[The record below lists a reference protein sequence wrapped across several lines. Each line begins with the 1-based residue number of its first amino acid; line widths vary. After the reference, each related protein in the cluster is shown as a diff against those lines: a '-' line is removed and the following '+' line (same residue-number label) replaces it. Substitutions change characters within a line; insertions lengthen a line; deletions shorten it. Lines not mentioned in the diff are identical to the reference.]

1 VIRRTPALLP
11 LPLTEVDR
19 EERAARIRIIAAL
32 VAAGR
37 YRVPAHR
44 VAASWAEAHCS
55 RRRTCGGGRA

>member
-1 VIRRTPALLP
+1 MIRSTPALLP

-44 VAASWAEAHCS
+44 VAASLADPHRS
-55 RRRTCGGGRA
+55 GRRTCSGGRA